1 MGQKCATSVH
11 PEVKAAVNAVSAAV
25 KAAVSV
31 VSAAVNAA
39 QQTPLTPMPKAPKP
53 K

>member
-11 PEVKAAVNAVSAAV
+11 PEVKAAASAVSAAV

-31 VSAAVNAA
+31 VNAVVNAA
-39 QQTPLTPMPKAPKP
+39 QQTPLSATPKAPRP

>member
-1 MGQKCATSVH
+1 MAPKCATSVH
-11 PEVKAAVNAVSAAV
+11 PAVKAAVSAVSAAV

-31 VSAAVNAA
+31 VNAVVNAA
-39 QQTPLTPMPKAPKP
+39 QQTPLSATPKAPRP